1 MLNLYGFSN
10 NGKLKPSPRLDALT
24 DLLAFIML
32 RSSVKKSSAE
42 LKRRIALLAG
52 ISLVGT
58 LALTVF
64 GILALMQRSFM
75 LGVLDIT
82 LASVLLINLHDARH
96 RQKYHVNITL
106 GVTFTSIFYIH
117 LYINGGVNQTA
128 YVWYFTYPL
137 IASFLLG
144 SKRGAIVSGLMTVPV
159 LVIMLTNP
167 TQSYFAN
174 YGFDFEI
181 RFLCSY
187 LVVSVF
193 SFFIENAAEKNRTEI
208 KELNENLEHLVKKK
222 TVELSLEIDRY
233 KKAESE
239 LRDSEERFRLLINQ
253 ITDAL
258 FVSDH
263 EGNLIDCNPQ
273 AYESLGYTRDELLS
287 LPITAVDAD
296 FIERDHG
303 NCFWKKLEPGGPM
316 VITSTHMR
324 KDGTVFPVEINI
336 GLIEYKGQKLILG
349 LARDIT
355 ERKRA
360 EVKLNESHAK
370 LEAMVNERTQ
380 ELKKTYEQLLHAE
393 KLSAI
398 GGLSA
403 SIAHEFNN
411 PLQGIMTVI
420 KDVKSRASLNEED
433 VELVDMAIRECGRM
447 KDLILS
453 LQDFNRPTSGRVAPM
468 DIHSTVESLLLLSK
482 KEHRTKGI
490 TIETNYAEDMPK
502 IKAVAD
508 QIKQVVLNLLNN
520 AVYACEAG
528 GTITINTEVVT
539 KKNITIKIQNTGK
552 GIKPGHMGKIF
563 DPFFTTKPEIKGTGL
578 GLSISYGI
586 IKKHGGRIDVKSE
599 PGRSTTFTITLPIEG
614 VRDEQ

>member
-10 NGKLKPSPRLDALT
+10 NGELKPSPRLDALT

-64 GILALMQRSFM
+64 GILALIQRSFM

-144 SKRGAIVSGLMTVPV
+144 SKRGAIASGLMTVPV
-159 LVIMLTNP
+159 LILMLTNP

-181 RFLCSY
+181 RFLSSY

-193 SFFIENAAEKNRTEI
+193 SFFIENAAQRNRTEI

-222 TVELSLEIDRY
+222 TVELSLEIERY

-239 LRDSEERFRLLINQ
+239 LRDSEECFRLLINQ

-258 FVSDH
+258 FVSDL

-273 AYESLGYTRDELLS
+273 AYDSLGYTRDELLS
-287 LPITAVDAD
+287 LPITAVDGD
-296 FIERDHG
+296 FIEKDHG

-447 KDLILS
+447 KDLIYS

-468 DIHSTVESLLLLSK
+468 DIQSTVESLLLLSK

-528 GTITINTEVVT
+528 GMIKINTEVVT

-552 GIKPGHMGKIF
+552 GIKPSHMGKIF

-586 IKKHGGRIDVKSE
+586 IKKHGGKIDVESE

-614 VRDEQ
+614 VRDAQ